1 MPKPLFEF
9 FEFIAEELASTE
21 SMVITRED
29 FRINDDG
36 DSPLLE
42 TLMKDLKAT
51 GLDDTIPRAVKTLQ
65 EHFESKDAQLP
76 FEYAQET
83 GRFTA
88 RDSEFLSFV
97 NNMRNMRSIGKRS
110 RDFECQVA
118 IRLCQRAS
126 GAVHRVGFPR
136 DEKKTRRDF
145 NAYLQ
150 TLGFG
155 GPVLLGNKEKDG
167 GLDILWLLPIGSI
180 PHRPI
185 VSVQCKNGEFNIEE
199 ADVSV
204 SASSR
209 SLSQHSG
216 LQEPVHVPC
225 VLFNDYVYPQILTP
239 KKLNFVPLGLT
250 DLATMGQKCTVKLI

>member
-9 FEFIAEELASTE
+9 FEFIAEELST
-21 SMVITRED
+21 SDSKVITCED

-42 TLMKDLKAT
+42 ALMKDLKAT

-110 RDFECQVA
+110 RDFECSVA
-118 IRLCQRAS
+118 ERLGQRVT
-126 GAVHRVGFPR
+126 GAVHRVGHER
-136 DEKKTRRDF
+136 DKKKKQKDF
-145 NAYLQ
+145 NAHLQ
-150 TLGFG
+150 TLGFD
-155 GPVLLGNKEKDG
+155 GPVLLGKEKDG
-167 GLDILWLLPIGSI
+167 GLDILWLLPMGSI

-185 VSVQCKNGEFNIEE
+185 VSVQCKNGEFNMEV
-199 ADVSV
+199 ADSSV
-204 SASSR
+204 GAGSR
-209 SLSQHSG
+209 SLSQHAG
-216 LQEPVHVPC
+216 LQATVHVPC